1 MNRLG
6 MTSALGLIL
15 SGAIPLLGCSSDPA
29 TGGATGGASSTTTGT
44 NTTTGEPSAT
54 PTYHKDIEPILQ
66 RSCQSCHTAGKI
78 APFAL
83 TTYDDARTVS
93 PLLVTRTQDRSMPPW
108 GAFET
113 DTCKP
118 RHGWKDDKRLT
129 EAEIALIEAWSK
141 AGSPEGNPADA
152 PPKPPESVDG
162 LPGVELTVTPQK
174 PFVAGGEK
182 DEFRC
187 FVLDPKLDTARYL
200 NGSHFIAGNPKV
212 VHHALVFLDADG
224 EGAAMADADGG
235 YTCFGGPGLSSATL
249 IAAWAPGGV
258 PNEYAPNIGLPIPAG
273 AKLVMQVHYHPAGT
287 VADPDSTQFQMRF
300 TKSPPEYQASIAL
313 IGNDKSA
320 KASGD
325 GLMPGP
331 NDNGAPRFF
340 IPAGAKGHTETMRFT
355 LPSKIGGAPLP
366 ELKVYGVSTH
376 MHYVGTD
383 MSIQATRPTPTAE
396 DPATECLLET
406 PRWDFNWQRQYAY
419 DAEIAALPTLHAGDQ
434 LTMKCTY
441 DNSMDNPFVK
451 RALLE
456 QHLTAPQDVTLG
468 ETTLDEMCLGAI
480 NFIFKVK

>member
-6 MTSALGLIL
+6 MASALGLVL
-15 SGAIPLLGCSSDPA
+15 ATAIPFVGCSSEPG
-29 TGGATGGASSTTTGT
+29 TGGTTGT
-44 NTTTGEPSAT
+44 TGT
-54 PTYHKDIEPILQ
+54 GGPTAGPTFHKDIEPILQ

-83 TTYDDARTVS
+83 SSYDDAKTVA

-113 DTCKP
+113 ETCKP
-118 RHGWKDDKRLT
+118 RHGWKDDKRLSD
-129 EAEIALIEAWSK
+129 AEIAVIEAWST
-141 AGSPEGNPADA
+141 AGAPEGDPADA
-152 PPKPPESVDG
+152 PPKPADTVDG

-174 PFVAGGEK
+174 PFIASGEK

-187 FVLDPKLDTARYL
+187 FVLDPKLDTKRYL

-212 VHHALVFLDADG
+212 VHHALMFLDVDG
-224 EGAAMADADGG
+224 EGPAKADADGG
-235 YTCFGGPGLSSATL
+235 YDCFGGPELSKSTL

-258 PNEYAPNIGLPIPAG
+258 PSEYAPNIGLPVPAG
-273 AKLVMQVHYHPAGT
+273 AKLVMQIHYHPAGAT
-287 VADPDSTQFQMRF
+287 GAPDATQFQMRF
-300 TKSPPEYQASIAL
+300 TKDAPEYEAAIAL
-313 IGNDKSA
+313 IGNFTGA
-320 KASGD
+320 QAGGD
-325 GLMPGP
+325 GLMAGP
-331 NDNGAPRFF
+331 DDKGAPEFF
-340 IPAGAKGHTETMRFT
+340 IPAGAKGHTETMRYT
-355 LPSKIGGAPLP
+355 LPQKIGNSPLP
-366 ELKVYGVSTH
+366 ELKVYGVATH

-383 MSIQATRPTPTAE
+383 MSIQATRPAPTAA
-396 DPATECLLET
+396 DPASECLLET

-434 LTMKCTY
+434 LTFKCTY

-456 QHLTAPQDVTLG
+456 QKLTAPQDVTLG

-480 NFIFKVK
+480 NLIYKVK

>member
-6 MTSALGLIL
+6 MASALGLVL
-15 SGAIPLLGCSSDPA
+15 AGALPFAGCSSDPA
-29 TGGATGGASSTTTGT
+29 TGAAGGSTGATTG
-44 NTTTGEPSAT
+44 TTTGEPSAT
-54 PTYHKDIEPILQ
+54 PTFHKDIEPILQ

-83 TTYDDARTVS
+83 TTYEEAKTVAS
-93 PLLVTRTQDRSMPPW
+93 LMVTSTQDRSMPPW

-113 DTCKP
+113 ETCKP
-118 RHGWKDDKRLT
+118 LHGWKDDKRLSD
-129 EAEIALIEAWSK
+129 EEIKAFEAWSK
-141 AGSPEGNPADA
+141 AGAPEGDPADA
-152 PPKPPESVDG
+152 PPKPADVEDG

-187 FVLDPKLDTARYL
+187 FVLDPKLDTQRYL

-212 VHHALVFLDADG
+212 VHHALVFLDPNG

-273 AKLVMQVHYHPAGT
+273 AKLVMQVHYHPAGAT
-287 VADPDSTQFQMRF
+287 AAPDATQFQMRF
-300 TKSPPEYQASIAL
+300 TKSAPEYQASIAL
-313 IGNDKSA
+313 IGNYKSA
-320 KASGD
+320 QASGD

-331 NDNGAPRFF
+331 NDDGAPKFF

-355 LPSKIGGAPLP
+355 LPQKLGGNPLP

-383 MSIQATRPTPTAE
+383 MSIQATRPAPAGD
-396 DPATECLLET
+396 DPASECLLET

-419 DAEIAALPTLHAGDQ
+419 DAEIEALPTLRAGDQ

-441 DNSMDNPFVK
+441 DNSLENPFVK

-456 QHLTAPQDVTLG
+456 QKLTAPQDVTLG
-468 ETTLDEMCLGAI
+468 ETTLDEMCLGAV
-480 NFIFKVK
+480 NFIYKVK